1 MLFDFQE
8 RLAIPGGFAGQP
20 INGLIKYGNRPDKTG
35 TGVASIDDE
44 SMGKELLATEYGRLI
59 AVDSV
64 ELKRRD

>member
-1 MLFDFQE
+1 M
-8 RLAIPGGFAGQP
+8 QP
-20 INGLIKYGNRPDKTG
+20 INGLIKYDNRPDKTG

-44 SMGKELLATEYGRLI
+44 SIGKELLATEYGRLI